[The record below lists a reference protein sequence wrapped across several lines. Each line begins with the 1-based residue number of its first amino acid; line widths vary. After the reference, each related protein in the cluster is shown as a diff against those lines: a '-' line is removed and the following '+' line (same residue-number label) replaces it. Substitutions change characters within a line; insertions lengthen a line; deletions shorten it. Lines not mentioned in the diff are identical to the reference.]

1 MHTYVVLASA
11 VEICEALIGGH
22 QTTGRVRGTRPPHT
36 DALSHRNR
44 LTLRMY
50 TPVQAPRGPNGA
62 PGVSL
67 LQRIDTCCR
76 RMALPRQLRGRAEFE
91 FLL

>member
-1 MHTYVVLASA
+1 MDTAMS
-11 VEICEALIGGH
+11 
-22 QTTGRVRGTRPPHT
+22 R
-36 DALSHRNR
+36 HRHADTQP
-44 LTLRMY
+44 LCM
-50 TPVQAPRGPNGA
+50 QAPRGPNGA

>member
-1 MHTYVVLASA
+1 MITSECERSCRVHTTSLLGQHILHFQREVQT
-11 VEICEALIGGH
+11 IGWLLSGVMPP
-22 QTTGRVRGTRPPHT
+22 QFETRWVR
-36 DALSHRNR
+36 S
-44 LTLRMY
+44 
-50 TPVQAPRGPNGA
+50 QAPRDSSGA

-67 LQRIDTCCR
+67 SQKIDTCCR

>member
-1 MHTYVVLASA
+1 MHAGAWDPIHRGLPQSASDPDVGLLAPCAAMPIHDDKSLQIA
-11 VEICEALIGGH
+11 H
-22 QTTGRVRGTRPPHT
+22 
-36 DALSHRNR
+36 
-44 LTLRMY
+44 
-50 TPVQAPRGPNGA
+50 QAPRGPGGA

-76 RMALPRQLRGRAEFE
+76 RMALPRQLRGRPEFE